1 MPRETVSHNASE
13 ELEHRESMIP
23 QTTVSISDLETAMA
37 KFLSS
42 PSPKAVPKNTA
53 ASPSASTK
61 KPTRK
66 SKRERMRDVFTDDA
80 FLGTETNETETFTSC
95 RRGHENFEDQ
105 DADAELRAFA
115 RRTLGPSLDRMERNL
130 GIDLS
135 DPALDETEEDQYIP
149 SCTFKGY
156 YGTGT

>member
-1 MPRETVSHNASE
+1 
-13 ELEHRESMIP
+13 
-23 QTTVSISDLETAMA
+23 
-37 KFLSS
+37 
-42 PSPKAVPKNTA
+42 
-53 ASPSASTK
+53 
-61 KPTRK
+61 
-66 SKRERMRDVFTDDA
+66 MRDVFTDDA

-95 RRGHENFEDQ
+95 RRGHGNFEDQ

-149 SCTFKGY
+149 SCTFKEY

>member
-1 MPRETVSHNASE
+1 MIAVGTIINKGEPSGRILQNARETVSHNASE
-13 ELEHRESMIP
+13 ELEHRESMLP

-80 FLGTETNETETFTSC
+80 FLGTETNETETFT
-95 RRGHENFEDQ
+95 
-105 DADAELRAFA
+105 
-115 RRTLGPSLDRMERNL
+115 
-130 GIDLS
+130 
-135 DPALDETEEDQYIP
+135 
-149 SCTFKGY
+149 
-156 YGTGT
+156 